1 MNYKRVAIE
10 VESPEEVG
18 YDNIK
23 YNLTESSFADMTMS
37 DLDFDL
43 KDLVIAYCDHRGKRE
58 LREMIARESGLPN
71 RDGVLITPGAAGAL
85 FIVAT
90 VLLNPY
96 DHVLV
101 IRPNYGLNLETPR
114 AIGCH
119 VDIYDLTFE
128 EGFAIDLARVKAMLH
143 HRTKYISITMPH
155 NPTGVV
161 WSEDCFRQLVALAE
175 SRGIKLVVDETYR
188 DMTYGKALPIGASL
202 SPAVIS
208 VTSVSKSY
216 GLPGVRI
223 GWIATQDAALM
234 ETFLAAKEQIIIC
247 NSIIDE
253 EITWQVLRR
262 KDQILPRVRKEIA
275 ARFDLLKKWYAAQ
288 DEFEW
293 IEPGGGVVA
302 FPRIKPGLPVDLDVF
317 YKTLRE
323 KYGTF
328 VGPGHWFEQDRR
340 FIRIGIGWTRER
352 ADLEAGLKAI
362 SASVREART

>member
-1 MNYKRVAIE
+1 MNYRRVAIE

-23 YNLTESSFADMTMS
+23 YNLSESSFADMKMG
-37 DLDFDL
+37 DLGFDL
-43 KDLVIAYCDHRGKRE
+43 NDLVIAYGDHRGKRE
-58 LREMIARESGLPN
+58 LREMIAKEAGLAS
-71 RDGVLITPGAAGAL
+71 RDNVLITPGAAGAL
-85 FIVAT
+85 FIIAT
-90 VLLNPY
+90 TLLKP
-96 DHVLV
+96 DDRMVV

-128 EGFAIDLARVKAMLH
+128 AGFQIDPDRVEGMLKPN
-143 HRTKYISITMPH
+143 TKYISVTMPH
-155 NPTGVV
+155 NPTGVI
-161 WSEDCFRQLVALAE
+161 WSESTLRALVRLAE
-175 SRGIKLVVDETYR
+175 KRGIKLVIDETYR
-188 DMTYGKALPIGASL
+188 DMSYGAPLPIGASL

-223 GWIATQDAALM
+223 GWIATQDSQLV
-234 ETFLAAKEQIIIC
+234 EIFLAAKEQIVIC
-247 NSIIDE
+247 TPIIDE
-253 EITWQVLRR
+253 EIVWRVFAR
-262 KDQILPRVRKEIA
+262 KAEILAKVKAEIGVR
-275 ARFDLLKKWYAAQ
+275 FGLLKSWYDGQ

-293 IEPGGGVVA
+293 IEPQGGVVA
-302 FPRIKPGLPVDLDVF
+302 FPRIKPALKVDLDLF

-340 FIRIGIGWTRER
+340 FVRIGFGWTTER
-352 ADLEAGLKAI
+352 SALTSGLAAI
-362 SASVREART
+362 SAAVRAARL